1 MSYRALTTQIEVIRY
16 HIFTTAGVALGFGQ
30 TTYSYNED
38 ESGMACVV
46 IEQGGVESNQGVDL
60 SFTFSDGTATG
71 EFKHFNAYCVDI
83 EHAQV
88 VILKFCPQIAADS
101 DYDSTILDSITITV
115 DQNTPPEGVC
125 FIIPITSDSMIESD
139 ETFTISL
146 DAIPGR
152 ITLNA
157 TTSQALVTIVND
169 DGEHLV
175 NM

>member
-1 MSYRALTTQIEVIRY
+1 
-16 HIFTTAGVALGFGQ
+16 
-30 TTYSYNED
+30 
-38 ESGMACVV
+38 MACVV

-71 EFKHFNAYCVDI
+71 EFKHFSAYSVDTT
-83 EHAQV
+83 H
-88 VILKFCPQIAADS
+88 VIINFRLSIAADS

-115 DQNTPPEGVC
+115 DRNTPLEGAC
-125 FIIPITSDSMIESD
+125 FNIPITSDNMIERD

-152 ITLNA
+152 ITLNT

-175 NM
+175 DM